1 MNITINKSDKEIRI
15 SVGKCVFGESCDG
28 FEIITSLNVE
38 NKWKTSSTLCLSG
51 FITRLLPN
59 KHCNS
64 FATSTEAITASLQQL
79 EQYFHNNNYRC
90 CKSKH
95 LLDII
100 NKLKVIYHKP
110 RTISLF
116 DEDTMDEMAQQSRKT
131 DLIDYI

>member
-1 MNITINKSDKEIRI
+1 MNMTINKSDKEIRI

-38 NKWKTSSTLCLSG
+38 NKWETSSTLCLSG

-64 FATSTEAITASLQQL
+64 FATSTEAITASLEQL
-79 EQYFHNNNYRC
+79 EQCVSSNNYRC
-90 CKSKH
+90 CKSSH
-95 LLDII
+95 LLDVI
-100 NKLKVIYHKP
+100 NELKTIYRHP

-116 DEDTMDEMAQQSRKT
+116 SDDAMEAMAQRSRKT
-131 DLIDYI
+131 DLMDYI